1 VAAKSLKTAARSL
14 WLAAIVVV
22 TIGSLIP
29 ATSFPMRALDQLNIS
44 DKLEHVVAYM
54 VLGILPAV
62 HERRRFVI
70 AAGIGAVVFGIALE
84 FGQLLSGWRDFEVGD
99 MVADAVGVCIGLT
112 AGTLIRLNRRVR
124 ALFSPEEMRPEQAA
138 QASVVFLRSE
148 REQHG
153 RTARKAHQSHQM
165 ELERE

>member
-1 VAAKSLKTAARSL
+1 MRGL

-22 TIGSLIP
+22 AIGSLIP
-29 ATSFPMRALDQLNIS
+29 STSLPMRALDQLNIS

-62 HERRRFVI
+62 HERRKFVT
-70 AAGIGAVVFGIALE
+70 AASIGAVIFGIALE

-99 MVADAVGVCIGLT
+99 MVADAFGVCIGLT
-112 AGTLIRLNRRVR
+112 AGVLIRLNGRVR
-124 ALFSPEEMRPEQAA
+124 ALFSLEEMRPKQAA
-138 QASVVFLRSE
+138 HGSVVFLRAE

-153 RTARKAHQSHQM
+153 RTARKAHQ
-165 ELERE
+165 